1 MTEDTEP
8 IISGETVDSDTDL
21 SEGLTKSIPDL
32 KGKEGGMPDLVLFS
46 RPDSSLGDQYKML
59 FTEVDRACQAGGKR
73 IIAVTSAAAGEGK
86 TSTVAN
92 LAVVAAR
99 NFGRKCLLIDA
110 HFKRPK
116 VAHVFRLSRGLGLID
131 VMMNRRS
138 LELVLTQSAIDNLTL
153 LPMGHF
159 IGKKAEALN
168 IDGLKDVFAR
178 IRGQYYNVLWN
189 EEFDDFSE
197 MAQCEID
204 LFDYIFID
212 APPIPSPEM
221 AMISDAADAILLTV
235 RAGSTPKAVVKQAAA
250 SLDPAKLIGSV
261 LTFAQT
267 PWPPAGAY
275 R

>member
-1 MTEDTEP
+1 MKEDIEP
-8 IISGETVDSDTDL
+8 IIGDETVGSDAHF
-21 SEGLTKSIPDL
+21 SEDITKSIPDL
-32 KGKEGGMPDLVLFS
+32 KGKGGGAPDLILFN
-46 RPDSSLGDQYKML
+46 RADSSLGDQYRML

-73 IIAVTSAAAGEGK
+73 IIAVTSAAPGEGK

-99 NFGRKCLLIDA
+99 NFGRRCLLIDA

-116 VAHVFRLSRGLGLID
+116 VAHIFRLSRGLGLID

-138 LELVLTQSAIDNLTL
+138 LELVLTQSTVENLTL

-159 IGKKAEALN
+159 LGKKAEVLN
-168 IDGLKDVFAR
+168 IDGLKDVFAK

-189 EEFDDFSE
+189 EEYDNFSE
-197 MAQCEID
+197 MEQCEID

-235 RAGSTPKAVVKQAAA
+235 RAGGAPKAVVKQAAA
-250 SLDPAKLIGSV
+250 SLDPSKLIGSV